1 MRRTL
6 FVYFYMG
13 NGDYMLEE
21 IIINSETV
29 EEDVLNYWTIRTPS
43 FSKIR
48 ENEIMGDIGKGWH
61 FALRSTL
68 PIRKYRKI
76 LDIGTGTGFFSV
88 LLGRDGYRMTGV
100 DLTPSMI
107 EEAKREAKK
116 FNSKAEFFVM
126 DAQNLEFEDESFDAI
141 ITRNLTWT
149 LPDVE
154 KAYNEWFRVLRPGG
168 RLINYDANYAN
179 AIRKGDVARTESG
192 DKKAYG
198 HDGVT
203 KDMEKMCNDIALSLE
218 IGKEDRPA
226 WDKEILQSIG
236 FRKCFVDMDEAE
248 NILGLKSDPAAPMFK
263 IIADK

>member
-1 MRRTL
+1 MIEVDRVDSIVIDKDT
-6 FVYFYMG
+6 
-13 NGDYMLEE
+13 
-21 IIINSETV
+21 I
-29 EEDVLNYWTIRTPS
+29 EEDVLNYWTLRTPS

-48 ENEIMGDIGKGWH
+48 GNELMGDIGKGWH

-68 PIRKYRKI
+68 PFNKYRKI
-76 LDIGTGTGFFSV
+76 LDVGTGTGFFSV

-107 EEAKREAKK
+107 EEAKKEARK
-116 FNSKAEFFVM
+116 FKSKARFFVM
-126 DAQNLEFEDESFDAI
+126 DAMNLEFEDNTFDAV

-154 KAYNEWFRVLRPGG
+154 RAYKEWFRVIRPGG

-179 AIRKGDVARTESG
+179 AIRRGDAVRTESG
-192 DKKAYG
+192 DKIAYG

-203 KDMEKMCNDIALSLE
+203 KEMEKISNGIALSLD

-226 WDKEILQSIG
+226 WDRECLMSVG
-236 FRKCFVDMDEAE
+236 FKKCFVDMDEAE